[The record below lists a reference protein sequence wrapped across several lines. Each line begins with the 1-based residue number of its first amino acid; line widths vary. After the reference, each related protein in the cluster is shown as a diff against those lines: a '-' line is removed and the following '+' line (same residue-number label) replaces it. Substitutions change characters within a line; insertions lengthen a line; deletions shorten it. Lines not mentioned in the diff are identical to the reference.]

1 MTGDVEPY
9 PAHTLGKRFLDVA
22 VYIAGILGPIMSLPQ
37 VILVYVGQDVA
48 GISVISWLGW
58 AILDIPFIIYG
69 FAHKERPIIVTY
81 TLWMMINLSV
91 AIGVIIFG

>member
-1 MTGDVEPY
+1 C
-9 PAHTLGKRFLDVA
+9 
-22 VYIAGILGPIMSLPQ
+22 VYTAGILGPVISLPQ
-37 VILVYVGQDVA
+37 VIIVYVGQDVA

-69 FAHKERPIIVTY
+69 FAHKERPIIITY

-91 AIGVIIFG
+91 AIGAVIYG

>member
-9 PAHTLGKRFLDVA
+9 PALSPWKRLLDTI
-22 VYIAGILGPIMSLPQ
+22 VYAAGIIGPIIALPQ

-58 AILDIPFIIYG
+58 AILDIPWIVYG
-69 FAHKERPIIVTY
+69 FAHKERPIIITY
-81 TLWMMINLSV
+81 TLWMVINLSV
-91 AIGVIIFG
+91 VTGVIIYR